1 MASGKERTQVLAEKK
16 RIRRGN
22 GFQPK
27 KRLGQHFLRDEG
39 IVRKIIHKA
48 RVDPSDHVLEIG
60 SGLGALTIP
69 LAALVHHVVAV
80 EKDPRLAEML
90 KKRLARDDISNVRVI
105 NEDILKLELEGIP
118 RLPAKKIKVL
128 GNLPYNIS
136 TPFLERLV
144 ENRNLVSRA
153 VLMFQLELARRLTA
167 SPGNKQFGA
176 MTVLVQYYA
185 HISPLLEVSKASF
198 YPRPKVDSMVLDLDF
213 ERPHPRRAE
222 DEAKFK
228 MVVKGAFAH
237 RRKTLL
243 NSLKRTLSPRT
254 SHEILYALRK
264 CAIDPGK
271 RAETLN
277 IDHFLCLTSALS
289 SLS

>member
-1 MASGKERTQVLAEKK
+1 LAEKK

-27 KRLGQHFLRDEG
+27 KRLGQHFLRDAG
-39 IVRKIIHKA
+39 VVREIINKA
-48 RVDPSDHVLEIG
+48 RLGPSDNVLEIG
-60 SGLGALTIP
+60 PGLGALTIP
-69 LAALVHHVVAV
+69 LASLVHHIVAV

-90 KKRLARDDISNVRVI
+90 KKRLAHEDISNVRLI
-105 NEDILKLELEGIP
+105 NDDILKLELEDIP
-118 RLPAKKIKVL
+118 RLPGKKMKVI

-136 TPFLERLV
+136 TPFLESLV

-167 SPGNKQFGA
+167 SPGNKEFGA
-176 MTVLVQYYA
+176 MTVLIQYHA

-198 YPRPKVDSMVLDLDF
+198 YPRPKVDSMVLELDF

-228 MVVKGAFAH
+228 MVVRGAFAH

-243 NSLKRTLSPRT
+243 NSLKRTLSFRT
-254 SHEILYALRK
+254 SEEILAALRK

-277 IDHFLCLTSALS
+277 IDQFLCLTSALPA
-289 SLS
+289 LS

>member
-1 MASGKERTQVLAEKK
+1 MAEKK

>member
-1 MASGKERTQVLAEKK
+1 MASGKERTQELAEKK

-22 GFQPK
+22 AFRPK
-27 KRLGQHFLRDEG
+27 KRLGQHFLRDVG
-39 IVRKIIHKA
+39 IVHKIIHKA
-48 RVDPSDHVLEIG
+48 RLDPSEYVLEIG

-69 LAALVHHVVAV
+69 LAGSVHQVVAV

-90 KKRLARDDISNVRVI
+90 KKRLALDDINNVRLI
-105 NEDILKLELEGIP
+105 NDDILKLELEGVP
-118 RLPAKKIKVL
+118 PLPTKKMKVI

-136 TPFLERLV
+136 SPFLEKLV
-144 ENRNLVSRA
+144 ENRNLVSKA
-153 VLMFQLELARRLTA
+153 ILMFQLEVARRLCA
-167 SPGNKQFGA
+167 SPGGKEFGA
-176 MTVLVQYYA
+176 MTVLIQYHA
-185 HISPLLEVSKASF
+185 QVSPLFEVSKASF
-198 YPRPKVDSMVLDLDF
+198 YPRPKVDSMVLELDF
-213 ERPHPRRAE
+213 ERPHPRRAQ

-243 NSLKRTLSPRT
+243 NSLKRSLSSRT
-254 SHEILYALRK
+254 SQEILAALHK
-264 CAIDPGK
+264 CEIDPGK

-277 IDHFLCLTSALS
+277 IDHFLCLTTALP

>member
-1 MASGKERTQVLAEKK
+1 MK
-16 RIRRGN
+16 
-22 GFQPK
+22 
-27 KRLGQHFLRDEG
+27 
-39 IVRKIIHKA
+39 
-48 RVDPSDHVLEIG
+48 
-60 SGLGALTIP
+60 
-69 LAALVHHVVAV
+69 
-80 EKDPRLAEML
+80 
-90 KKRLARDDISNVRVI
+90 VI
-105 NEDILKLELEGIP
+105 
-118 RLPAKKIKVL
+118 

-167 SPGNKQFGA
+167 SPGNKEFGA
-176 MTVLVQYYA
+176 MTVLVQYHA
-185 HISPLLEVSKASF
+185 HICPLLEVSKASF
-198 YPRPKVDSMVLDLDF
+198 YPKPKVDSMVLELNF
-213 ERPHPRRAE
+213 ERPHPRRAD

-228 MVVKGAFAH
+228 MVVRGAFTH

-243 NSLKRTLSPRT
+243 NSLRRALSPRT
-254 SHEILYALRK
+254 SEEILDALRK

-277 IDHFLCLTSALS
+277 IDDFLCLTNALP

>member
-1 MASGKERTQVLAEKK
+1 MATGKESTQILGEKK

-22 GFQPK
+22 GLHPK
-27 KRLGQHFLRDEG
+27 KRLGQHFLRDTG
-39 IVRKIIHKA
+39 VVHKIISKA
-48 RVDPSDHVLEIG
+48 RLEPSDHVLEIG
-60 SGLGALTIP
+60 PGLGALTIP
-69 LAALVHHVVAV
+69 LAPLVHHIVAV

-90 KKRLARDDISNVRVI
+90 KKRLAHEDISNVRLV
-105 NEDILKLELEGIP
+105 NDDILKLELEDIP
-118 RLPAKKIKVL
+118 RLLGKKMKVI

-136 TPFLERLV
+136 TPFLESLV

-167 SPGNKQFGA
+167 SPGNKEFGA
-176 MTVLVQYYA
+176 MTVLIQYHA

-198 YPRPKVDSMVLDLDF
+198 YPRPKVDSMVLELDF
-213 ERPHPRRAE
+213 ERPHPRRTE

-228 MVVKGAFAH
+228 MVVRGAFAH

-243 NSLKRTLSPRT
+243 NSLKRTLSSRT
-254 SHEILYALRK
+254 SEEILAALRK

-277 IDHFLCLTSALS
+277 IDQFLCLTSALPA
-289 SLS
+289 LS

>member
-80 EKDPRLAEML
+80 EKDPRLAGML

>member
-1 MASGKERTQVLAEKK
+1 VASRKESTQVLAEKK

-27 KRLGQHFLRDEG
+27 KRLGQHFLRDAG
-39 IVRKIIHKA
+39 VVGKIIHMA
-48 RVDPSDHVLEIG
+48 RLDSSDHVLEIG
-60 SGLGALTIP
+60 PGLGALTIP
-69 LAALVHHVVAV
+69 MAPLVHRIVAV
-80 EKDPRLAEML
+80 EKDPRLAKML
-90 KKRLARDDISNVRVI
+90 KKRLDQEGIGNVRLI
-105 NEDILKLELEGIP
+105 HDDILKLELEGIVQLP
-118 RLPAKKIKVL
+118 REKMKVM

-144 ENRNLVSRA
+144 ENRNLLSRA

-167 SPGNKQFGA
+167 SPGRKEFGA
-176 MTVLVQYYA
+176 MSVLIQYHA
-185 HISPLLEVSKASF
+185 QISPLLEVSKASF
-198 YPRPKVDSMVLDLDF
+198 YPRPKVASMVLELDF
-213 ERPHPRRAE
+213 ERPHPRRTG

-228 MVVKGAFAH
+228 MVVRGAFAH

-243 NSLKRTLSPRT
+243 NSLKRTLSSRT
-254 SHEILYALRK
+254 SEEILAALRE

-277 IDHFLCLTSALS
+277 IDQFLCLTAALAGVS
-289 SLS
+289 

>member
-1 MASGKERTQVLAEKK
+1 MAEKN
-16 RIRRGN
+16 RIRRGK

-27 KRLGQHFLRDEG
+27 KRLGQHFLRDRA
-39 IVRKIIHKA
+39 IVHKIIHKA
-48 RVDPSDHVLEIG
+48 RLEPSDHVLEIG
-60 SGLGALTIP
+60 PGLGALTIP
-69 LAALVHHVVAV
+69 LAALVDHVVAV
-80 EKDPRLAEML
+80 EKDPRLSEML
-90 KKRLARDDISNVRVI
+90 KKRLVHDDISNVRVI
-105 NEDILKLELEGIP
+105 NEDILKLDLEGIP
-118 RLPAKKIKVL
+118 RMPAKKMKVI

-167 SPGNKQFGA
+167 NPGNKEFGA
-176 MTVLVQYYA
+176 MTVLVQYHA

-198 YPRPKVDSMVLDLDF
+198 YPRPKVDSMVLDFDF

-222 DEAKFK
+222 DDAKFK
-228 MVVKGAFAH
+228 RVVKGAFAYK
-237 RRKTLL
+237 RKTLF
-243 NSLKRTLSPRT
+243 NSLKRTLSPHT
-254 SHEILYALRK
+254 TDEILDALSQ
-264 CAIDPGK
+264 CGIDPGK

-277 IDHFLCLTSALS
+277 IDHFLCLTSTLS

>member
-1 MASGKERTQVLAEKK
+1 MAEKK

-80 EKDPRLAEML
+80 EKDPRLAGML

>member
-1 MASGKERTQVLAEKK
+1 LAEKK

-22 GFQPK
+22 GFRPK
-27 KRLGQHFLRDEG
+27 KGLGQHFLRDRG
-39 IVRKIIHKA
+39 IVHKIINKA
-48 RVDPSDHVLEIG
+48 RLDPSDHVLEIG

-80 EKDPRLAEML
+80 EKDPGLAEML
-90 KKRLARDDISNVRVI
+90 KKRLSQDDISNVRLI
-105 NEDILKLELEGIP
+105 NEDILKLELEGISG
-118 RLPAKKIKVL
+118 LPGKKMKVI

-144 ENRNLVSRA
+144 ENRNLVSKA

-167 SPGNKQFGA
+167 SPGNKAFGA
-176 MTVLVQYYA
+176 MTVLVQYHA
-185 HISPLLEVSKASF
+185 HISPLLKVSKASF
-198 YPRPKVDSMVLDLDF
+198 YPRPKVDSMVLELDF
-213 ERPHPRRAE
+213 EKPHPRRAE

-243 NSLKRTLSPRT
+243 NSLKRALFNRT
-254 SHEILYALRK
+254 SEEILDALHK

-277 IDHFLCLTSALS
+277 IDDFLCLTSALP

>member
-1 MASGKERTQVLAEKK
+1 LAEKR
-16 RIRRGN
+16 RIRRGS
-22 GFQPK
+22 GLHPK
-27 KRLGQHFLRDEG
+27 KRLGQHFLRDG
-39 IVRKIIHKA
+39 DIVRKIIHKA
-48 RVDPSDHVLEIG
+48 RLDSSDHVLEIG

-69 LAALVHHVVAV
+69 VAALVRHVVAV

-90 KKRLARDDISNVRVI
+90 KKRLAHDNISNVRVI
-105 NEDILKLELEGIP
+105 NEDILKLELEAIP
-118 RLPAKKIKVL
+118 QRPAKKMKVI

-167 SPGNKQFGA
+167 SPGNKEFGA
-176 MTVLVQYYA
+176 MTVLVQYHAY
-185 HISPLLEVSKASF
+185 ISPLLEVSKASF

-213 ERPHPRRAE
+213 ERPHARRAD

-228 MVVKGAFAH
+228 MVVKGAFAY
-237 RRKTLL
+237 RRKTLF
-243 NSLKRTLSPRT
+243 NSLKRTLSART
-254 SHEILYALRK
+254 SDEILDALRK

>member
-1 MASGKERTQVLAEKK
+1 MAEKK

-80 EKDPRLAEML
+80 EKDPRLAGML

-118 RLPAKKIKVL
+118 RHPAKKIKVL

>member
-1 MASGKERTQVLAEKK
+1 MAEKK

-27 KRLGQHFLRDEG
+27 KRLGQHFLRDAG
-39 IVRKIIHKA
+39 VVREIINKA
-48 RVDPSDHVLEIG
+48 KLGPSDNVLEIG
-60 SGLGALTIP
+60 PGLGALTIP
-69 LAALVHHVVAV
+69 LASLVHHIVAV

-90 KKRLARDDISNVRVI
+90 KKRLAHEDISNDRLV
-105 NEDILKLELEGIP
+105 NDDILKLELEDIP
-118 RLPAKKIKVL
+118 RLLGKKMKVI

-144 ENRNLVSRA
+144 VNRNLVSRA

-167 SPGNKQFGA
+167 SPGNKEFGA
-176 MTVLVQYYA
+176 MTVLVQYHA

-198 YPRPKVDSMVLDLDF
+198 YPRPKVDSMVLELDF

-222 DEAKFK
+222 DETKFK
-228 MVVKGAFAH
+228 TVVRGAFAH

-243 NSLKRTLSPRT
+243 NSLKRTLSSRT
-254 SHEILYALRK
+254 SEEILAALRK
-264 CAIDPGK
+264 CGIDPEK
-271 RAETLN
+271 RAETLHM
-277 IDHFLCLTSALS
+277 DQFLCLTSALPA
-289 SLS
+289 LS

>member
-1 MASGKERTQVLAEKK
+1 LAENQ
-16 RIRRGN
+16 RIKGRY

-27 KRLGQHFLRDEG
+27 KRLGQHFLRDTG
-39 IVRKIIHKA
+39 IVRKIIDQA
-48 RVDPSDHVLEIG
+48 RLDSSDHVLEIG
-60 SGLGALTIP
+60 PGLGALTIP
-69 LAALVHHVVAV
+69 LAGLVHHVVAV
-80 EKDPRLAEML
+80 EKDLRLAEML
-90 KKRLARDDISNVRVI
+90 QKRLAHDDISNVHLI
-105 NEDILKLELEGIP
+105 NDDILKLPFEGIP
-118 RLPAKKIKVL
+118 GRPAKKMKVI

-153 VLMFQLELARRLTA
+153 ILMFQLELAKRLTA
-167 SPGNKQFGA
+167 RPGNKEFGA
-176 MTVLVQYYA
+176 MTVLVQYHA

-198 YPRPKVDSMVLDLDF
+198 YPRPKVDSMVLELDF
-213 ERPHPRRAE
+213 EKPHQRRAE

-228 MVVKGAFAH
+228 MVVKGAFAY

-243 NSLKRTLSPRT
+243 NSLKRTLSPLT
-254 SHEILYALRK
+254 SHEILDALRK

-277 IDHFLCLTSALS
+277 IDHFLCLTSALPTVS
-289 SLS
+289 

>member
-27 KRLGQHFLRDEG
+27 KGLGQHFLRDTG
-39 IVRKIIHKA
+39 IVHKIINKA
-48 RVDPSDHVLEIG
+48 RLDPSDHVLEIG
-60 SGLGALTIP
+60 PGLGALTIP
-69 LAALVHHVVAV
+69 LAASVHHVVAV

-90 KKRLARDDISNVRVI
+90 KKRLGQDDISNVRLI

-118 RLPAKKIKVL
+118 GLPGKKMKVI

-167 SPGNKQFGA
+167 SPGNKEFGA
-176 MTVLVQYYA
+176 MTVLVQYHA
-185 HISPLLEVSKASF
+185 HISPLLEVSKVSF
-198 YPRPKVDSMVLDLDF
+198 YPRPKVDSMVLELDF

-222 DEAKFK
+222 DETKFK
-228 MVVKGAFAH
+228 TVVRGAFAH

-243 NSLKRTLSPRT
+243 NSLKRTLSSRT
-254 SHEILYALRK
+254 SEEILAALRK
-264 CAIDPGK
+264 CGIDPEK
-271 RAETLN
+271 RAETLH
-277 IDHFLCLTSALS
+277 IDQFLCLTSALPA
-289 SLS
+289 LS